1 MYLAFEKNVDAVLVN
16 ENQTP
21 PIVKLMDYGK
31 YLYSKQKQDAKQKA
45 KTKTIEM
52 KELRMGIKIDTHDLE
67 VKINKIRKFLESGDK
82 VKATIILRGREMVF
96 KDRVDGLIEK
106 IRQEAGAEFDRP
118 VERTGNRFSAV
129 LTKKK

>member
-1 MYLAFEKNVDAVLVN
+1 LYLAFEKNVDAVLVN